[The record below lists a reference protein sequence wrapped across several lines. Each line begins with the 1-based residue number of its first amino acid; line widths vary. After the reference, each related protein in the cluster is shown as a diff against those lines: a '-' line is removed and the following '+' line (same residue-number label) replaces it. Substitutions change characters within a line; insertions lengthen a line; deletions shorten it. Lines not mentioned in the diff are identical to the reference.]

1 MAMLNNTIKCYP
13 IPFIIILILSILYF
27 AGCSKKSNDNIDDNN
42 EKTLHFLQISPPQQT
57 LANGTKNTLTATA
70 IYDDDSKEDV
80 THQVLWSSENIEIL
94 TVSNDPV
101 SPGLI
106 SSQNQGTTNIT
117 AHFNNISATT
127 SATITA
133 ATLNQIEISPLNPVL
148 PLSMEMKIQAWG
160 IYSDGSKYNITQEVL
175 WAIQDTSIATNN
187 SNVITPIKAGT
198 TNISVQI
205 DNKIAHT
212 LITVTQAQLSSITIT
227 TEVNKIASGQDLA
240 LTAIGLFND
249 NTNQNITSQV
259 TWQSSNT
266 QVIFVSNHPG
276 NIGIIKGLQAGE
288 TSITATMSGLTGEL
302 VMQVSNAVLKRIDIS
317 SPQQDIPTDNQ
328 TQLRA
333 VGYYSDETSQDLT
346 QHVTWKSSTPTV
358 IQIDNSLKNSG
369 LARSFNSGQ
378 SRIDATYQGI
388 TTSIQLNVTSASL
401 AKIEITSANTQIP
414 LGSFIQFFATGIYS
428 NGSTKNIT
436 RDVAWYSFNSDILQI
451 QNTDNS
457 TGLAKSKTAG
467 DTIISAALGDIT
479 DSISVKVNKAI
490 LNGIDIKSL
499 TTTIGKSTNLIL
511 TAFAN
516 YSDGSVLDI
525 SNHASWTSS
534 NQAVLS
540 FLENQNENGKLIA
553 KSRGTSTVSASW
565 NDKTGTSIISV
576 HDIDLETIQIILDS
590 TLIANGT
597 HALVIAIGNYTDGS
611 QQDLTNQVNWQSLDN
626 SILSISA
633 SPANN
638 MIVANAH
645 ALGSTSLIAS
655 LADISM
661 SIDINVTDSILER
674 LVIMPNNPS
683 PTLGETFQLQAI
695 GYFSDDTQQNLTDQV
710 IWSISDTSI
719 ATISN
724 ADGNQGLLS
733 TLSLGAVDLKVRLS
747 DISTSVILPIIDDPS
762 KPVSIS
768 ISASPN
774 VIFNDNQDQTQ
785 ITINLKAANSQ
796 SQVIDGTEILLEVI
810 QGEASL
816 SETTLTI
823 SQGKTSFM
831 LSSSH
836 EGLVTVKATV
846 KATNISNDI
855 SVFSTSQLA
864 NVIRKGAFAIG
875 QVINGNL
882 AADTIFGYYIINLS
896 NRPFTLDT
904 SIIANEQRILEIITD
919 AESLNDHQLNP
930 RDMAGIIFVTDTERP
945 NKYAAAFQLT
955 DIATSQPFF
964 IEINLTIDAQ

>member
-1 MAMLNNTIKCYP
+1 MLNDTIKRYP
-13 IPFIIILILSILYF
+13 IPFIIILTLCISYF
-27 AGCSKKSNDNIDDNN
+27 TGCSKKTVNDD
-42 EKTLHFLQISPPQQT
+42 EKTIRFLQISPPQQT

-70 IYDDDSKEDV
+70 IYDDDSKEDI

-117 AHFNNISATT
+117 AHFSNISATT

-133 ATLNQIEISPLNPVL
+133 ATLNQIEIAPLNPVL
-148 PLSMEMKIQAWG
+148 PLSMETKIQAWG

-175 WAIQDTSIATNN
+175 WIIQDTSIATNN

-198 TNISVQI
+198 TNISVQL
-205 DNKIAHT
+205 DNKIANT
-212 LITVTQAQLSSITIT
+212 SITVTQAQLSSITIMA
-227 TEVNKIASGQDLA
+227 EVNKIASGQGLA
-240 LTAIGLFND
+240 LTAIGLFSD

-266 QVIFVSNHPG
+266 QVIFVSNHPE
-276 NIGIIKGLQAGE
+276 NIGIIKGLQTGE
-288 TSITATMSGLTGEL
+288 TSITATMSGLTGKL
-302 VMQVSNAVLKRIDIS
+302 VMQVSNAVLKRIDIN

-346 QHVTWKSSTPTV
+346 QHVTWKSRNPTV

-369 LARSFNSGQ
+369 LARSLNSGQ

-388 TTSIQLNVTSASL
+388 TTSIQLSVTSASL

-414 LGSFIQFFATGIYS
+414 LGSTIQFFATGIYS
-428 NGSTKNIT
+428 DSSTKNIT
-436 RDVAWYSFNSDILQI
+436 SDVTWHSFNSDILQI
-451 QNTDNS
+451 QNTENAI
-457 TGLAKSKTAG
+457 GLANSKTAG

-490 LNGIDIKSL
+490 LNGIDIKSP
-499 TTTIGKSTNLIL
+499 TTTIGKGTNLIL

-540 FLENQNENGKLIA
+540 FLENQNKNGKLIA

-565 NDKTGTSIISV
+565 NAKTGTSIISV
-576 HDIDLETIQIILDS
+576 HEIDLEKIQIILDS
-590 TLIANGT
+590 AIIANGT
-597 HALVIAIGNYTDGS
+597 HALVSAIGIYTDGS
-611 QQDLTNQVNWQSLDN
+611 QQDLTDQVNWQSLN
-626 SILSISA
+626 NNILSLSA
-633 SPANN
+633 NPANN
-638 MIVANAH
+638 MIIANAH
-645 ALGSTSLIAS
+645 ALGSTSLIAN
-655 LADISM
+655 LTGISM
-661 SIDINVTDSILER
+661 SIDIDVTDSILER
-674 LVIMPNNPS
+674 LVITPDNPS
-683 PTLGETFQLQAI
+683 LTLGETFQLQAI

-710 IWSISDTSI
+710 IWSISDENI

-733 TLSLGAVDLKVRLS
+733 TLSLGTVGLEARLT
-747 DISTSVILPIIDDPS
+747 DISASATLSIIDDPS
-762 KPVSIS
+762 KPIS
-768 ISASPN
+768 IAMSASPN
-774 VIFNDNQDQTQ
+774 VILNNNQDQTT

-816 SETTLTI
+816 SETTLTT
-823 SQGKTSFM
+823 SQGQTSFM
-831 LSSSH
+831 LSNNH

-855 SVFSTSQLA
+855 TIFFTSQFA
-864 NVIRKGAFAIG
+864 NVISRGAFAIG
-875 QVINGNL
+875 QVINGNIT
-882 AADTIFGYYIINLS
+882 AGTKFGYYIINLS
-896 NRPFTLDT
+896 NRPFILNE
-904 SIIANEQRILEIITD
+904 SLIANDNQVLKTITE
-919 AESLNDHQLNP
+919 AEFLNDHQLNP
-930 RDMAGIIFVTDTERP
+930 RNMVGIIFVTDTERL

-955 DIATSQPFF
+955 DIATRQPFF
-964 IEINLTIDAQ
+964 IMINLAIDGQ